1 MATPIANNDLYEVY
15 EDEILRV
22 NSPVSGVLGND
33 TDADNDALGAFVLTN
48 PKNPLFD
55 FKTNGTFIYDA
66 RYHGILYI
74 DTDGDPT
81 LSNFADAEVTLWNGF
96 DALAEG
102 AIVYDTFVYEANDGQ
117 DGDSA
122 MVKIK
127 ITGVNDD
134 PDAVND
140 SAMVQQDASDLDQ
153 ESVIID
159 VLANDTDVD
168 IWPMAD
174 QDNFMI
180 VGLSDIADDGGPAG
194 GTDNDADGG
203 YEITTDEGG
212 TVEVINGEIK
222 YTALDGFFGIDTFE
236 YTVSDP
242 YGGTDTAVVRVTV
255 LPDNDD
261 PVANDDVRY
270 VDEDDGE
277 TSLASVLGNDTDSDD
292 APLIA
297 AELSTGIGSA
307 LTRVDEF
314 GTPIAGATGTLVDF
328 NSDGT
333 FDYDPDG
340 DFENLGVGDTAYVEF
355 NYIAYDGHGASDT
368 ATVTIEIAG
377 ENDNPTGEDPD
388 RVSVYEAG
396 LVADGG
402 DIPFDG
408 SQDDPTD
415 TEIPVQQDIDITIND
430 VDDSDTPFVAGTT
443 GGSLTTLNGTY
454 GTLEFVD
461 DDTVRYT
468 LTSNADHSAV
478 QGHNGGIYDDF
489 TVYVVDE
496 HDGYSE
502 GVTVSVE
509 IIDDINFLV
518 QVPVNDDVTFD
529 ALNTL
534 ADTSVNYTKDA
545 YISDTFTLYA
555 GADGQMLELVG
566 LPNNFTLKDGRVIEL
581 EYYTGPN
588 GEDAVRGVYDF
599 YDEVLDETVQKT
611 FYTLTI
617 DSDPDNDG
625 DDTPEGSYTLTV
637 LESPPTVSNP
647 IDFSA
652 IDAGG
657 PVENPTVEDIG
668 FNGFFFTGDD
678 LADLVSAVSGGTL
691 IDLGGGDGSDDIN
704 PNNAGG
710 IGIGNGNIDE
720 LEVLQIDMTGST
732 GDITGVVLDLQGVGG
747 GVPDDPDLIYVVV
760 DEGVVIDSGYINT
773 NDINVKGGETI
784 TIEPNLENGEE
795 IDQIYLAL
803 DPEDVDSNDKVRIN
817 RIETLEK
824 QLEDNYVLSFA
835 LASTDGD
842 GDQSPYD
849 GGTEDID
856 ALEFEVTILGATN
869 VEVDNG
875 INLDDGYVLI

>member
-1 MATPIANNDLYEVY
+1 MMATPIAYDDSGSYLVE

-33 TDADNDALGAFVLTN
+33 TDADNDALAASVLTN

-74 DTDGDPT
+74 NTDGDPT
-81 LSNFADAEVTLWNGF
+81 LSNFADAEFTLLNGF
-96 DALAEG
+96 DSLAEG
-102 AIVYDTFVYEANDGQ
+102 AVVYDTFTYEANDGQ
-117 DGDSA
+117 DGDEA
-122 MVKIK
+122 TVTVM

-140 SAMVQQDASDLDQ
+140 AATVQQDASDLDQ
-153 ESVIID
+153 ESVVID
-159 VLANDTDVD
+159 VLDNDTDVD
-168 IWPMAD
+168 IWPTAD
-174 QDNFMI
+174 KDNFMI

-194 GTDNDADGG
+194 GTDNNADGG

-242 YGGTDTAVVRVTV
+242 YGATDTAVVRVTV

-297 AELSTGIGSA
+297 AELSSP
-307 LTRVDEF
+307 LRRVDDQ
-314 GTPIAGATGTLVDF
+314 GNTIGGNTGVLADF

-333 FDYDPDG
+333 FDYDPNG
-340 DFENLGVGDTAYVEF
+340 EFENLGVGDTAYVAF
-355 NYIAYDGHGASDT
+355 DYKAYDGHGASDT

-377 ENDNPTGEDPD
+377 ENDNPTGVAPD
-388 RVSVYEAG
+388 VVQVYEAG
-396 LVADGG
+396 LVG
-402 DIPFDG
+402 G
-408 SQDDPTD
+408 SQDDPDD
-415 TEIPVQQDIDITIND
+415 TGIPVVQDIDITIDD
-430 VDDSDTPFVAGTT
+430 VDDSDTPFVAGTI
-443 GGSLTTLNGTY
+443 GGSTTTLNGTY
-454 GTLEFVD
+454 GTLEFLD

-468 LTSNADHSAV
+468 LTSNTDHAAV

-496 HDGYSE
+496 HGGYSD
-502 GVTVSVE
+502 GLTVSVE
-509 IIDDINFLV
+509 IIDDTNFLV
-518 QVPVNDDVTFD
+518 QVPINDDVEFD
-529 ALNTL
+529 ALDTL
-534 ADTSVNYTKDA
+534 DDKTVNYVKNA

-555 GADGQMLELVG
+555 GVDGQMLQLVG
-566 LPNNFTLKDGRVIEL
+566 LPNDFSLNDGRVIES
-581 EYYTGPN
+581 EYYIGPN

-599 YDEVLDETVQKT
+599 YDEVLDEIVQKT

-617 DSDPDNDG
+617 DSDPDDDG
-625 DDTPEGSYTLTV
+625 DDTPEGAYTLTV
-637 LESPPTVSNP
+637 FENPLKVNNP
-647 IDFSA
+647 IDFSSVS
-652 IDAGG
+652 AGG
-657 PVENPTVEDIG
+657 PVENLVVEGIE
-668 FNGFFFTGDD
+668 FSGFFFAGADLDD
-678 LADLVSAVSGGTL
+678 LVDAVENETL
-691 IDLGGGDGSDDIN
+691 IDLGEGDSSDDIN

-720 LEVLQIDMTGST
+720 LELLEIDVTGSS
-732 GDITGVVLDLQGVGG
+732 GDITGIVLDLQGVGG
-747 GVPDDPDLIYVVV
+747 GVADNPDLIYVVV
-760 DEGVVIDSGYINT
+760 DDGLIIDFGHVNT
-773 NDINVKGGETI
+773 TNINVKGGETI
-784 TIEPNLENGEE
+784 TIEPDLEEGEE
-795 IDQIYLAL
+795 IDQIYIAI
-803 DPEDVDSNDKVRIN
+803 DPEDIDFNDKVRIN
-817 RIETLEK
+817 KIETIEQ
-824 QLEDNYVLSFA
+824 QLTDDYVLHFA
-835 LASTDGD
+835 MASTDGD

-849 GGTEDID
+849 AGSEEID
-856 ALEFEVTILGATN
+856 AVEFEVTINGITEL
-869 VEVDNG
+869 VVDNG
-875 INLDDGYVLI
+875 INLDSGYALI